1 MTATNKGKLMNGP
14 LEDVVVLD
22 LTQQLAGPGG
32 TMLLGD
38 MGAVVIRVDP
48 PPTQVVADVAPSG
61 MVPGEKY
68 LRRVD
73 LNIGRSKRGISLDL
87 TQPEAREIVYAI
99 ARRADVVCQN
109 YRPGVAE
116 KLGMDLESFRRIK
129 PDIIYSCVSAYGDLG
144 PENFRP
150 GFDIVAQS
158 GGGSMV
164 PGLDGAMP
172 TPTAVPI
179 GDVTAF
185 CMEALGIV
193 AALYH
198 RKISGEGQS
207 LSTSMLAGSLLQNIL
222 RLISINKVDDEDRH
236 AALERAKTLV
246 GQKAPYSEVLNATAS
261 GLGGQLSPT
270 FAAGNIVAD
279 VYYRVFRTRD
289 GYVTTGCLNL
299 RQQRR
304 MNAALDLG
312 DPRFD
317 PDATPESISSAEA
330 GKRFARLKGKA
341 EAQFAEHFSAEILKI
356 LEAQDIAC
364 APVLNVL
371 ETFDSRHLLENRY
384 LVEYDHPS
392 AGKTTLLG
400 HPIRFEKTPMRIK
413 HPAEAVGAR
422 GEEIL
427 SWLGY
432 TSSQIQSL
440 RERRVLFQ

>member
-1 MTATNKGKLMNGP
+1 MKGP

-38 MGAVVIRVDP
+38 MGATIIRVDP
-48 PPTQVVADVAPSG
+48 PPDQVVADMAPSG

-73 LNIGRSKRGISLDL
+73 LNIGRSKRSISLDL
-87 TQPEAREIVYAI
+87 TKPEAREIVYAI

-116 KLGMDLESFRRIK
+116 KLGMDLESFRRVK
-129 PDIIYSCVSAYGDLG
+129 PDIIYSCVSAYGDHG
-144 PENFRP
+144 TENFRP
-150 GFDIVAQS
+150 GFDIIAQS

-164 PGLDGAMP
+164 PGPDGNMP
-172 TPTAVPI
+172 IPTAVPI

-198 RKISGEGQS
+198 RKLTGEGQA
-207 LSTSMLAGSLLQNIL
+207 LSTSMLAGALLQNIL
-222 RLISINKVDDEDRH
+222 RVITIDKVDREDRD
-236 AALERAKTLV
+236 AALTRVRELV
-246 GQKAPYSEVLNATAS
+246 ATKAPYREVLNATAS

-270 FAAGNIVAD
+270 FAGGNVVTD

-289 GYVTTGCLNL
+289 GYVTVGCLNL
-299 RQQRR
+299 RQQQR

-312 DPRFD
+312 DPRFESGATAD
-317 PDATPESISSAEA
+317 SLKSEDARRRLEA
-330 GKRFARLKGKA
+330 LKAKA
-341 EAQFAEHFSAEILKI
+341 EEHFATRTNGEVLGI

-364 APVLNVL
+364 APVLNIL
-371 ETFDSRHLLENRY
+371 DTFDSEHLLNNRY
-384 LVEYDHPS
+384 IVECEHPA

-400 HPIRFEKTPMRIK
+400 HPIWFEKTPMRIK
-413 HPAEAVGAR
+413 HPAEPVGFR

-432 TSSQIQSL
+432 SPSEIQGL
-440 RERRVLFQ
+440 RERHVLCQ

>member
-1 MTATNKGKLMNGP
+1 MVGP
-14 LEDVVVLD
+14 LEGVVVLD

-38 MGAVVIRVDP
+38 MGATVIRVDP
-48 PPTQVVADVAPSG
+48 PPAQVVAGVAPSG

-73 LNIGRSKRGISLDL
+73 LNIGRSKRSISLDL
-87 TQPEAREIVYAI
+87 TKPEAREIVYAI

-109 YRPGVAE
+109 YRPGVAG
-116 KLGMDLESFRRIK
+116 KLGMDLESFRKIK
-129 PDIIYSCVSAYGDLG
+129 PDIIYSCVSAYGDHG
-144 PENFRP
+144 AEKFRP

-158 GGGSMV
+158 GGGSMAA
-164 PGLDGAMP
+164 GLDGSMP
-172 TPTAVPI
+172 SPTAVPI

-198 RKISGEGQS
+198 RQLTGEGQA
-207 LSTSMLAGSLLQNIL
+207 LSTSMLAGALLQNIL
-222 RLISINKVDDEDRH
+222 RLITIDKIDHEDRH
-236 AALERAKTLV
+236 AALEQARKLV
-246 GQKAPYSEVLNATAS
+246 AAKAPYSEVLNATAS
-261 GLGGQLSPT
+261 GLGGQMAPT
-270 FAAGNIVAD
+270 FTGGNIVTD

-289 GYVTTGCLNL
+289 GYVTVGCLNL
-299 RQQRR
+299 RQQQR
-304 MNAALDLG
+304 MNAALDLR
-312 DPRFD
+312 DPRFEFG
-317 PDATPESISSAEA
+317 ATTDSIRSEEA
-330 GKRFARLKGKA
+330 RLRLEQLKGKA
-341 EAQFAEHFSAEILKI
+341 EEQFAARSSVEILEI

-371 ETFDSRHLLENRY
+371 DTFDSHHLLENGY
-384 LVEYDHPS
+384 LVEYEHPS
-392 AGKTTLLG
+392 AGKTTLMG
-400 HPIRFEKTPMRIK
+400 HPIWFEKTPMRIK

-432 TSSQIQSL
+432 SSSQIQAL
-440 RERRVLFQ
+440 RERRVVCQ

>member
-1 MTATNKGKLMNGP
+1 MNGP

-38 MGAVVIRVDP
+38 MGATIIRVDP
-48 PPTQVVADVAPSG
+48 PPAQVVADMAPSG

-73 LNIGRSKRGISLDL
+73 LNIGRSKRSISLDL
-87 TQPEAREIVYAI
+87 TKPEAKEIVYAI

-116 KLGMDLESFRRIK
+116 KLGMDLESFRKVK
-129 PDIIYSCVSAYGDLG
+129 PDIIYSCVSAYGDHG
-144 PENFRP
+144 PESFRP
-150 GFDIVAQS
+150 GFDIIAQS
-158 GGGSMV
+158 GAGSMV
-164 PGLDGAMP
+164 PGPDGSMP

-198 RKISGEGQS
+198 RRLTGEGQA
-207 LSTSMLAGSLLQNIL
+207 LSTSMLAGALLQNIL
-222 RLISINKVDDEDRH
+222 RVITIDKVDYQDRC
-236 AALERAKTLV
+236 AALQRARELV
-246 GQKAPYSEVLNATAS
+246 QEQAPYSEVLNVTAS

-270 FAAGNIVAD
+270 FAGGNVVAD
-279 VYYRVFRTRD
+279 VYYRVFRTSD
-289 GYVTTGCLNL
+289 GYVTAGCLNL
-299 RQQRR
+299 RQQQR
-304 MNAALDLG
+304 MNAALNLG
-312 DPRFD
+312 DPRFE
-317 PDATPESISSAEA
+317 PGASMESLKSEEA
-330 GKRFARLKGKA
+330 QRRFTALKGKA
-341 EAQFAEHFSAEILKI
+341 EEQFATRSSDEILRI
-356 LEAQDIAC
+356 LEAHDIAC
-364 APVLNVL
+364 APVLNIL
-371 ETFDSRHLLENRY
+371 DTFDSEHLLKNRY
-384 LVEYDHPS
+384 LVEYEHP
-392 AGKTTLLG
+392 AVGKTTLLG

-413 HPAEAVGAR
+413 HPAEPVGAR

-432 TSSQIQSL
+432 SPSEIQGL
-440 RERRVLFQ
+440 REQQVIYQ

>member
-1 MTATNKGKLMNGP
+1 MVGP
-14 LEDVVVLD
+14 LEGVVVLD

-38 MGAVVIRVDP
+38 MGATVIRVDP
-48 PPTQVVADVAPSG
+48 PPAQVVAGVAPSG

-73 LNIGRSKRGISLDL
+73 LNIGRSKRSISLDL
-87 TQPEAREIVYAI
+87 TKPEAREIVYAI

-116 KLGMDLESFRRIK
+116 KLGMDLESFRKIK
-129 PDIIYSCVSAYGDLG
+129 PDIIYGCVSAYGDHG
-144 PENFRP
+144 PEKFRP

-158 GGGSMV
+158 GGGSMSA
-164 PGLDGAMP
+164 GLDGSMP
-172 TPTAVPI
+172 SPTAVPI

-198 RKISGEGQS
+198 RQLTGEGQA
-207 LSTSMLAGSLLQNIL
+207 LSTSMLAGALLQNIL
-222 RLISINKVDDEDRH
+222 RLVTIDKIDREDRN
-236 AALERAKTLV
+236 AALEQARKLV
-246 GQKAPYSEVLNATAS
+246 AAKAPYSEVLNATAS
-261 GLGGQLSPT
+261 GLGGQLAPT
-270 FAAGNIVAD
+270 FTGGNIVTD

-289 GYVTTGCLNL
+289 GYVTVGCLNL
-299 RQQRR
+299 RQQQR
-304 MNAALDLG
+304 MNAALDLR
-312 DPRFD
+312 DPRFESG
-317 PDATPESISSAEA
+317 ATTDSIRSEEA
-330 GKRFARLKGKA
+330 RLRLEQLKGKA
-341 EAQFAEHFSAEILKI
+341 EEQFAARSSVEILEI

-371 ETFDSRHLLENRY
+371 DTFDSHHLLENGY
-384 LVEYDHPS
+384 LVEYEHPS

-400 HPIRFEKTPMRIK
+400 HPIWFEKTPMRIK

-432 TSSQIQSL
+432 SSSQIQAL
-440 RERRVLFQ
+440 RERRVVCQ

>member
-1 MTATNKGKLMNGP
+1 MSGP
-14 LEDVVVLD
+14 LEGVVILD

-38 MGAVVIRVDP
+38 MGATVIRVDP
-48 PPTQVVADVAPSG
+48 PPAQVVADVAPSG

-73 LNIGRSKRGISLDL
+73 LNIGRSKRSIALDL
-87 TQPEAREIVYAI
+87 TKPQAREIVYAI

-116 KLGMDLESFRRIK
+116 KLGMDLESFRKVK
-129 PDIIYSCVSAYGDLG
+129 PDLIYSCVSAYGDHG
-144 PENFRP
+144 PEKFRP

-164 PGLDGAMP
+164 PGPDGSMP
-172 TPTAVPI
+172 SPTAVPL

-198 RKISGEGQS
+198 RKFTGEGQA
-207 LSTSMLAGSLLQNIL
+207 LGTSMLAGSLLQNIL
-222 RLISINKVDDEDRH
+222 RLITIDKVDCDARL
-236 AALERAKTLV
+236 AALEQARTLV
-246 GQKAPYSEVLNATAS
+246 AAKAPYSDVLTATAS

-270 FAAGNIVAD
+270 FTGGNLVTD

-289 GYVTTGCLNL
+289 GYVTVGCLNL

-304 MNAALDLG
+304 MNAALELG

-317 PDATPESISSAEA
+317 SGATGESIKTEEA
-330 GKRFARLKGKA
+330 RLRLERLKGKA
-341 EAQFAEHFSAEILKI
+341 EERFASHSSAEM
-356 LEAQDIAC
+356 LELLDGQDIAC

-384 LVEYDHPS
+384 LVEYEHPS
-392 AGKTTLLG
+392 AGKTTLIG
-400 HPIRFEKTPMRIK
+400 HPIWFEKTPMRIK
-413 HPAEAVGAR
+413 HPAEPVGAR

-432 TSSQIQSL
+432 SPSQIQSL
-440 RERRVLFQ
+440 REQKVLCQ

>member
-1 MTATNKGKLMNGP
+1 MVGP
-14 LEDVVVLD
+14 LEGVVVLD

-38 MGAVVIRVDP
+38 MGATVIRVDP
-48 PPTQVVADVAPSG
+48 PPAQVVAGVAPSG

-73 LNIGRSKRGISLDL
+73 LNIGRSKRSISLDL
-87 TQPEAREIVYAI
+87 TKPEAREIVYAI

-116 KLGMDLESFRRIK
+116 KLGMDLESFRKIK
-129 PDIIYSCVSAYGDLG
+129 PDIIYSCVSAYGDHG
-144 PENFRP
+144 PEKFRP

-158 GGGSMV
+158 GGGSMSA
-164 PGLDGAMP
+164 GLDGSMP
-172 TPTAVPI
+172 SPTAVPI

-198 RKISGEGQS
+198 RQLTGEGQA
-207 LSTSMLAGSLLQNIL
+207 LSTSMLAGALLQNIL
-222 RLISINKVDDEDRH
+222 RLVTIDKIDREDRN
-236 AALERAKTLV
+236 AALEQARKLV
-246 GQKAPYSEVLNATAS
+246 AAKAPYSEVLNATAS
-261 GLGGQLSPT
+261 GLGGQLAPT
-270 FAAGNIVAD
+270 FTGGNIVTD

-289 GYVTTGCLNL
+289 GYVTVGCLNL
-299 RQQRR
+299 RQQQR
-304 MNAALDLG
+304 MNAALDLR
-312 DPRFD
+312 DPRFESG
-317 PDATPESISSAEA
+317 ATTDSIRSEEA
-330 GKRFARLKGKA
+330 RLRLEQLKGKA
-341 EAQFAEHFSAEILKI
+341 EEQFAARSSVEILEI

-371 ETFDSRHLLENRY
+371 DTFDSHHLLENGY
-384 LVEYDHPS
+384 LVEYEHPS

-400 HPIRFEKTPMRIK
+400 HPIWFEKTPMRIK

-432 TSSQIQSL
+432 SSSQIQAL
-440 RERRVLFQ
+440 RERRVVCQ

>member
-1 MTATNKGKLMNGP
+1 MTGP

-38 MGAVVIRVDP
+38 MGATIIRVDP
-48 PPTQVVADVAPSG
+48 PPDQVVADTAPSG

-73 LNIGRSKRGISLDL
+73 LNIGRSKRSISLDL
-87 TQPEAREIVYAI
+87 TKPEAREIVYAI

-116 KLGMDLESFRRIK
+116 KLGMDLESFRK
-129 PDIIYSCVSAYGDLG
+129 VKADIIYSCVSAYGDRG
-144 PENFRP
+144 PEKFRP
-150 GFDIVAQS
+150 GFDIIAQS
-158 GGGSMV
+158 GAGSMI
-164 PGLDGAMP
+164 PGPDGMMP

-198 RKISGEGQS
+198 RKLTGEGQA
-207 LSTSMLAGSLLQNIL
+207 LNTSMLAGSLLQNVL
-222 RLISINKVDDEDRH
+222 RLITIDRVDREDRH
-236 AALERAKTLV
+236 AALERARKLIET
-246 GQKAPYSEVLNATAS
+246 KAPYSEVLNATAS
-261 GLGGQLSPT
+261 GIGGQLAPT
-270 FAAGNIVAD
+270 FAAGSLVAD

-289 GYVTTGCLNL
+289 GYVTVGCLNI
-299 RQQRR
+299 RQQQR

-312 DPRFD
+312 DPRF
-317 PDATPESISSAEA
+317 EA
-330 GKRFARLKGKA
+330 GATRDSMRSEEARRRFEQLKGRA
-341 EAQFAEHFSAEILKI
+341 EEQFAIRSSSEILKI

-364 APVLNVL
+364 APLLNVL
-371 ETFDSRHLLENRY
+371 DTFDSEHLKANQY
-384 LVEYDHPS
+384 VVDYDHPS

-413 HPAEAVGAR
+413 HPAEPVGAR

-432 TSSQIQSL
+432 SASEIQRL
-440 RERRVLFQ
+440 REHHVVY

>member
-1 MTATNKGKLMNGP
+1 
-14 LEDVVVLD
+14 
-22 LTQQLAGPGG
+22 
-32 TMLLGD
+32 
-38 MGAVVIRVDP
+38 
-48 PPTQVVADVAPSG
+48 
-61 MVPGEKY
+61 
-68 LRRVD
+68 
-73 LNIGRSKRGISLDL
+73 
-87 TQPEAREIVYAI
+87 
-99 ARRADVVCQN
+99 VVCQN

-116 KLGMDLESFRRIK
+116 KLGMDLESFRKIK
-129 PDIIYSCVSAYGDLG
+129 PDLIYSCVSAYGDFG
-144 PENFRP
+144 RESFRP

-164 PGLDGAMP
+164 PGPDGLMP
-172 TPTAVPI
+172 TPTPVPI

-198 RKISGEGQS
+198 RKVTGEGQS

-222 RLISINKVDDEDRH
+222 RLISIDKIDREDRR
-236 AALERAKTLV
+236 AALEQAKTLV
-246 GQKAPYSEVLNATAS
+246 RQKAPYSEVLNATAS

-270 FAAGNIVAD
+270 FAAGNLVAD

-289 GYVTTGCLNL
+289 GYVTVGCLNL

-312 DPRFD
+312 DPRFE
-317 PDATPESISSAEA
+317 PGATPESIGSDDAS
-330 GKRFARLKGKA
+330 KRFALMKGKA
-341 EAQFAEHFSAEILKI
+341 EQHFEERTNAEILKI
-356 LEAQDIAC
+356 LEAQDIAW
-364 APVLNVL
+364 APVVNVL
-371 ETFDSRHLLENRY
+371 ETFDSQHLLENRY

-432 TSSQIQSL
+432 TPAQIQSL
-440 RERRVLFQ
+440 RERQVLFQ

>member
-1 MTATNKGKLMNGP
+1 MVGP
-14 LEDVVVLD
+14 LEGVVILD

-38 MGAVVIRVDP
+38 MGATVIRVDP
-48 PPTQVVADVAPSG
+48 PPAQVVAGVAPSG
-61 MVPGEKY
+61 LVPGEKY

-73 LNIGRSKRGISLDL
+73 LNIGRSKRSISLDL
-87 TQPEAREIVYAI
+87 TKPEAREIVYAI

-116 KLGMDLESFRRIK
+116 KLGMDSESFRKIK
-129 PDIIYSCVSAYGDLG
+129 PDIIYSCVSAYGDHG
-144 PENFRP
+144 PEKFRP

-158 GGGSMV
+158 GGGSMAA
-164 PGLDGAMP
+164 GLDGSMP
-172 TPTAVPI
+172 SPTTVPI

-198 RKISGEGQS
+198 RQLTGEGQA
-207 LSTSMLAGSLLQNIL
+207 LSTSMLAGALLQNIL
-222 RLISINKVDDEDRH
+222 RLISIDKIDREDRH
-236 AALERAKTLV
+236 AALEQAHKLV
-246 GQKAPYSEVLNATAS
+246 AAKAPYSEVLNATAS
-261 GLGGQLSPT
+261 GLGGQLAPT
-270 FAAGNIVAD
+270 FTGGNIVND

-289 GYVTTGCLNL
+289 GYVTVGCLNL
-299 RQQRR
+299 RQQQR
-304 MNAALDLG
+304 MNAALDLR
-312 DPRFD
+312 DPRFESG
-317 PDATPESISSAEA
+317 ATTDSIRSEEA
-330 GKRFARLKGKA
+330 RLKLEQLKGKA
-341 EAQFAEHFSAEILKI
+341 EEQFAARSSVEILKI

-371 ETFDSRHLLENRY
+371 DTFDSRHLLENGY
-384 LVEYDHPS
+384 LVEHEHPS

-400 HPIRFEKTPMRIK
+400 HPIWFEKTPMRIK

-432 TSSQIQSL
+432 SSSQIQAL
-440 RERRVLFQ
+440 RERQVVYQ

>member
-1 MTATNKGKLMNGP
+1 MKGP

-38 MGAVVIRVDP
+38 MGATIIRVDP
-48 PPTQVVADVAPSG
+48 PPDQVVADVAPSG

-73 LNIGRSKRGISLDL
+73 LNIGRSKRSISLDL
-87 TQPEAREIVYAI
+87 TKLEAREIVYAI

-116 KLGMDLESFRRIK
+116 KLGMDLESFRKVK
-129 PDIIYSCVSAYGDLG
+129 PDIIYSCVSAYGDHG
-144 PENFRP
+144 SENFRP
-150 GFDIVAQS
+150 GFDIIAQS
-158 GGGSMV
+158 GAGSMV
-164 PGLDGAMP
+164 PGPDGTMP
-172 TPTAVPI
+172 APTAVPI

-198 RKISGEGQS
+198 RNLTGEGQA
-207 LSTSMLAGSLLQNIL
+207 LSTSMLAGALLQNIL
-222 RLISINKVDDEDRH
+222 RVITIDKVDREDRR
-236 AALERAKTLV
+236 AALARVRALV
-246 GQKAPYSEVLNATAS
+246 EAKAPYSEVLNATAS

-270 FAAGNIVAD
+270 FAAGNIVTD

-289 GYVTTGCLNL
+289 GYVTVGCLNL
-299 RQQRR
+299 RQQQR
-304 MNAALDLG
+304 MNAALNLG
-312 DPRFD
+312 DPRFE
-317 PDATPESISSAEA
+317 PGATSDSLQSEGARRRFES
-330 GKRFARLKGKA
+330 LKAKA
-341 EAQFAEHFSAEILKI
+341 EGHFGTRSSSEILKI

-364 APVLNVL
+364 APVLNIL
-371 ETFDSRHLLENRY
+371 DTFDSEHLLKNRY
-384 LVEYDHPS
+384 LVECEHPA

-400 HPIRFEKTPMRIK
+400 HPIWFEKTPMRVK
-413 HPAEAVGAR
+413 HPAEPVGAR

-432 TSSQIQSL
+432 SPSEIQGL
-440 RERRVLFQ
+440 RERQVIYR

>member
-73 LNIGRSKRGISLDL
+73 LNIGRSKRSISLDL
-87 TQPEAREIVYAI
+87 TKPEAREIVYAI

-198 RKISGEGQS
+198 RKITGEGQS
-207 LSTSMLAGSLLQNIL
+207 LSTSML
-222 RLISINKVDDEDRH
+222 
-236 AALERAKTLV
+236 RAR
-246 GQKAPYSEVLNATAS
+246 YC
-261 GLGGQLSPT
+261 
-270 FAAGNIVAD
+270 
-279 VYYRVFRTRD
+279 RT
-289 GYVTTGCLNL
+289 
-299 RQQRR
+299 
-304 MNAALDLG
+304 
-312 DPRFD
+312 
-317 PDATPESISSAEA
+317 S
-330 GKRFARLKGKA
+330 
-341 EAQFAEHFSAEILKI
+341 
-356 LEAQDIAC
+356 
-364 APVLNVL
+364 
-371 ETFDSRHLLENRY
+371 
-384 LVEYDHPS
+384 
-392 AGKTTLLG
+392 
-400 HPIRFEKTPMRIK
+400 
-413 HPAEAVGAR
+413 
-422 GEEIL
+422 
-427 SWLGY
+427 
-432 TSSQIQSL
+432 
-440 RERRVLFQ
+440 